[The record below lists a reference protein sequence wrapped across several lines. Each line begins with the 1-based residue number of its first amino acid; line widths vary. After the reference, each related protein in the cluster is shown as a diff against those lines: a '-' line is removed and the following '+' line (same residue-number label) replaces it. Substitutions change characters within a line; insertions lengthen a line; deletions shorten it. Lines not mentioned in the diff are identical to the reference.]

1 MSKGSDF
8 YIQAAECLR
17 RANSTNNEEDK
28 RTWLML
34 GESWLL
40 LEKFQKFAEQRLQAA
55 KCELA
60 TLFDGRAA

>member
-1 MSKGSDF
+1 MSKSSDF
-8 YIQAAECLR
+8 RIQAAECLR
-17 RANSTNNEEDK
+17 RVNSTDNEENK

-40 LEKFQKFAEQRLQAA
+40 LEKFQQIGERRLQAA